1 MKREGNLSE
10 LMCVQP
16 QLLELGTRVDTPV
29 GKRHEDHTENRPYKS
44 NSQWHFVTFVTTG
57 EWQHFLAVEN

>member
-1 MKREGNLSE
+1 MKRGGNLSE

-16 QLLELGTRVDTPV
+16 QLLELGTRVYTLV
-29 GKRHEDHTENRPYKS
+29 GKLHEDHTENKHKS
-44 NSQWHFVTFVTTG
+44 NSQWHFVTLVTTG